1 MPPKAKQRQAL
12 PQHMTVSKTGV
23 FGYRRRVPPEL
34 RDTVGVREIK
44 KSLGRD
50 YVKALQKHAAV
61 NAEVEKMLAAKPH
74 PKATERA
81 KIMAVMERHGFNVA
95 DLIALQGGMSEENEN
110 LSYAFDAVIEELEKT
125 TGVSEDALVGVAR
138 GYLPAT
144 LEVALDEYGE
154 RRKTGKAVTDRQ
166 IETRIERHKAR
177 LIKYLG
183 DDKVTRRPL
192 RLLKRVEVRPLVEGL
207 LSEMSAASARRYM
220 NDLSGAVS
228 EAIREWDLEMVNP
241 FHRWNIQGARARR
254 DDREPLDEADM
265 EALAPVM
272 ETEDDLGLIWLL
284 LRDTGARLGEVTGL
298 LSGDVDAKRRTI
310 NIRGN
315 AFRDLKTE
323 RSEREVPIPDAILE
337 RIKNAKGDLEKS
349 SPLFPQYAKPRG
361 NDSCSQALMKRL
373 RKVVTDPKKVGYSV
387 RHRMKDRLRD
397 VDCPEHLAREIMGH
411 SEQDSAAN
419 YGRGTS
425 LEVKRK
431 WLEKAWSQE
440 RI

>member
-1 MPPKAKQRQAL
+1 MPPKAKPRQFL
-12 PQHMTVSKTGV
+12 PPHMTVSKTGV

-34 RDTVGVREIK
+34 RDTVGAWEIK
-44 KSLGRD
+44 RSLGRD
-50 YVKALQKHAAV
+50 YASALQKHTKV
-61 NAEVEKMLAAKPH
+61 NAEVDKLFAAKPH

-81 KIMAVMERHGFNVA
+81 KIVAVMEKHGFNVA
-95 DLIALQGGMSEENEN
+95 DLLALQGGMTEENEN
-110 LSYAFDAVIEELEKT
+110 LSYAFDAVIEELERLE
-125 TGVSEDALVGVAR
+125 GVSEDALIGVSR
-138 GYLPAT
+138 GHLPVT

-154 RRKTGKAVTDRQ
+154 RRKTGVEVKDRQ
-166 IETRIERHKAR
+166 VDQNIERLKAR

-183 DDKVTRRPL
+183 ADLVTRKAL
-192 RLLKRVEVRPLVEGL
+192 HTLKRANVRPFIEGML
-207 LSEMSAASARRYM
+207 TEVAPSTVRRCL
-220 NDLSGAVS
+220 NDLSAAVN
-228 EAIREWDLEMVNP
+228 EAILNWDLEIANP
-241 FHRWNIQGARARR
+241 FKGEKIKGAAASQ

-284 LRDTGARLGEVTGL
+284 LRDTGARLAEVTGL
-298 LSGDVDAKRRTI
+298 LSGDVDVERRTI

-315 AFRDLKTE
+315 PFRDLKTK
-323 RSEREVPIPDAILE
+323 RSRREVPIPDAILE
-337 RIKNAKGDLEKS
+337 RIKDAKGDLEKS
-349 SPLFPQYAKPRG
+349 RPLFPQYAKPRG
-361 NDSCSQALMKRL
+361 NDNCSQALMKRL

-431 WLEKAWSQE
+431 WLEKAWSRE
-440 RI
+440 G